1 MSILIAVR
9 YVRARAAL
17 FFPSHTR
24 PLFICAPLFMQRGSL
39 SLSLLFRPDLYTT
52 LLVNQVS
59 RIAHF
64 LVRRRILDCGHAY
77 VYRVISFVFFI
88 YRESH
93 YATGR
98 GDVFGLQGEKCAGLS
113 GVIVRVS

>member
-9 YVRARAAL
+9 YVRARA
-17 FFPSHTR
+17 
-24 PLFICAPLFMQRGSL
+24 
-39 SLSLLFRPDLYTT
+39 LLFRPDLYTT

-77 VYRVISFVFFI
+77 VYRVISFIFFI

-113 GVIVRVS
+113 GVIVRVSWLKIIGALRDRIYLQ